1 MFEIEKYYVWKDND
15 HADTDGFYDYDEAYE
30 CAMKVNAD
38 EIERTCWESEESYE
52 NGNPADYFE
61 VVWRR

>member
-1 MFEIEKYYVWKDND
+1 MYEIEKYYVWKDDD
-15 HADTDGFYDYDEAYE
+15 HADADGFYDYDEAYKY
-30 CAMKVNAD
+30 AIRANAD
-38 EIERTCWESEESYE
+38 EIEKTCWKTEEDYE